1 MTSKLKY
8 AKYFNNNNI
17 PIPFSKEFDE
27 ELRKICSEEKVTNET
42 VDKVY
47 EYLKSKKGA

>member
-1 MTSKLKY
+1 MKNLK
-8 AKYFNNNNI
+8 
-17 PIPFSKEFDE
+17 
-27 ELRKICSEEKVTNET
+27 KICSKEKVTNET